1 MPQGAKGIFGTL
13 RSLLDSLES
22 RARSLKKKLAIVW
35 YAFGDVGTGLPARLV
50 MGLAL
55 AYALSP
61 VDLIPD
67 FIPVLGY
74 LDDLVIVP
82 ALLSLA
88 LRMIPAEVYERCA
101 AEAEAN
107 PPSLRKN
114 WLTGAV
120 FIALWIALLLWI
132 GSRLLSLFA
141 GRT

>member
-22 RARSLKKKLAIVW
+22 RARSLKKKLAIVRC
-35 YAFGDVGTGLPARLV
+35 ALGDPGTGLPARLV

-114 WLTGAV
+114 WLSGAV